1 MNRAAKAADQA
12 LLRWLLEYGEKHASA
27 FLRHPASARVS
38 LSKNI
43 ASL

>member
-1 MNRAAKAADQA
+1 MNCAATAEDLV

-27 FLRHPASARVS
+27 FLQQLASARVS
-38 LSKNI
+38 LNENI